1 MCGDDIEEI
10 RMRVEMSIAM
20 CIYTVIARYKP
31 AQCGCGGFHLCILF
45 SFSYETN
52 YIATKSI
59 VGYIFVLFSR
69 VFYSM
74 LHDVISSWEN
84 LTVCYLMD
92 RKSEARKRN
101 PARIS

>member
-59 VGYIFVLFSR
+59 VGYIFVLFFSR
-69 VFYSM
+69 ILFYASR
-74 LHDVISSWEN
+74 
-84 LTVCYLMD
+84 CYFLLGEPHCLL
-92 RKSEARKRN
+92 SYG
-101 PARIS
+101 